1 MRIGI
6 LGAVSSK
13 AERHRF
19 WAWSWLAVQ
28 WQAGEHVGWGCL
40 LCQSLEMGVLGL
52 WRGEAPLGAG
62 EVRMSGGWGGNG
74 LGLDAVEL
82 LGRKTGERKAR
93 AELWVPGAAPRSFC
107 LVSSPGIGPAMC
119 RSSTSCVKKHRV
131 TAIKRSAVES
141 VLMRWMNLEPII
153 QSELSRKEKDK
164 YILTHIYGV

>member
-40 LCQSLEMGVLGL
+40 FCQSLEMGVLGL
-52 WRGEAPLGAG
+52 WRGED
-62 EVRMSGGWGGNG
+62 ESGGWGGNG

-93 AELWVPGAAPRSFC
+93 AELWVHGAAPRSFC

-131 TAIKRSAVES
+131 TAIKRSTVES

-164 YILTHIYGV
+164 YHILTHVYGV